1 LHPLLRR
8 GSAKRMVGPFCLEA
22 IITDRLEVKVFE
34 FSGRIVAGTNVYMG
48 VGSPYST
55 LYFDNPMDMGE
66 RIALELK
73 IAHEQNLL
81 DMVTS

>member
-1 LHPLLRR
+1 
-8 GSAKRMVGPFCLEA
+8 
-22 IITDRLEVKVFE
+22 
-34 FSGRIVAGTNVYMG
+34 
-48 VGSPYST
+48 
-55 LYFDNPMDMGE
+55 MDMGE